1 MLGRPNFLKAS
12 LMLLLAS
19 GLPLTGCG
27 DGSGPTPT
35 PTPSPTLT
43 SPRRPPGPRGSS
55 FLEPDFLGAELP
67 AVGASIPG
75 ITAGWGSSQSTP
87 SLDL

>member
-35 PTPSPTLT
+35 PNLNYNAPKYHDPAWQQGNLG
-43 SPRRPPGPRGSS
+43 RHPGFREQ
-55 FLEPDFLGAELP
+55 LDDEL
-67 AVGASIPG
+67 AFHEKRIG
-75 ITAGWGSSQSTP
+75 
-87 SLDL
+87 